1 MFEILSLHYVLEDN
15 MKKVATF
22 IVLFTMLLTLSVPTY
37 AAAASYTTPAVGE
50 ENIDEFAEMVEKL
63 IDEGVVVPQNLTW
76 WCTIFGCQYDE
87 EDVHTGIGAA
97 CNYSTDPTGASCYIY
112 TVRRANCKW
121 CGDQILYEAGE
132 RQYGACKFLEN
143 HN

>member
-1 MFEILSLHYVLEDN
+1 
-15 MKKVATF
+15 
-22 IVLFTMLLTLSVPTY
+22 MLLTLSVPTY

-50 ENIDEFAEMVEKL
+50 ENIDEFAAMVEKL

-87 EDVHTGIGAA
+87 EDVVLDQGGA
-97 CNYSTDPTGASCYIY
+97 CKYRTDPTGASCYTY
-112 TVRRANCKW
+112 PVRRANCKW
-121 CGDQILYEAGE
+121 CGDQILFETGPRE
-132 RQYGACKFLEN
+132 YGSCMFIEN